1 MEKNMNQ
8 NRKVLDE
15 IIKEKIVEKDK
26 AKLKYK
32 QKLEL
37 IKQHYGVEFDVYY
50 FDNEDVDKIK
60 FSNLEFKTSAKNVSL
75 IYDNKIGKFNYIFY
89 DYDNEQ
95 AIRNYDE
102 KKIINGLNREK
113 KLKLVV
119 AEVKRLNGEYKKEL
133 LEIEEKYKEN
143 NKEFGHE
150 LEYRKK
156 EENS

>member
-1 MEKNMNQ
+1 MN
-8 NRKVLDE
+8 KELDE
-15 IIKEKIVEKDK
+15 ENLKKKIIEKDK
-26 AKLKYK
+26 AKLNYK

-50 FDNEDVDKIK
+50 FNNENIDKIK

-75 IYDNKIGKFNYIFY
+75 VYDNKIGKFNYIFY
-89 DYDNEQ
+89 DYDSEQ

-113 KLKLVV
+113 KLKLVI
-119 AEVKRLNGEYKKEL
+119 AEVKRLNEEYKKEL

-143 NKEFGHE
+143 IGEIGDE

>member
-1 MEKNMNQ
+1 MN
-8 NRKVLDE
+8 KE
-15 IIKEKIVEKDK
+15 IEEENLKKKIIEKDK

-37 IKQHYGVEFDVYY
+37 NKQHYGVEFDVYY
-50 FDNEDVDKIK
+50 FDNENIDKIK

-75 IYDNKIGKFNYIFY
+75 VYDNKIGKFNYIFY
-89 DYDNEQ
+89 DYDSEQ

-113 KLKLVV
+113 KLKLVI
-119 AEVKRLNGEYKKEL
+119 AEVKRLNEEYKKEL

-143 NKEFGHE
+143 NQEIGDE

-156 EENS
+156 EENN

>member
-1 MEKNMNQ
+1 MNKEM
-8 NRKVLDE
+8 NEDILKKK
-15 IIKEKIVEKDK
+15 IIEKDK

-37 IKQHYGVEFDVYY
+37 VKQHYGVEFDIYY
-50 FDNEDVDKIK
+50 FDNSNIEKIK
-60 FSNLEFKTSAKNVSL
+60 FSNLEFKTTAKNISL

-95 AIRNYDE
+95 SIKNYDE

-113 KLKLVV
+113 KLKLVI
-119 AEVKRLNGEYKKEL
+119 AEIKRINEEYQKEL
-133 LEIEEKYKEN
+133 IEIDESTEEIESV
-143 NKEFGHE
+143 
-150 LEYRKK
+150 LEYIKK

>member
-1 MEKNMNQ
+1 MNKDLEEE
-8 NRKVLDE
+8 NLKKK
-15 IIKEKIVEKDK
+15 IIEKDK

-50 FDNEDVDKIK
+50 FKNENIDKIK
-60 FSNLEFKTSAKNVSL
+60 FSNLEFKTSAKNITMV
-75 IYDNKIGKFNYIFY
+75 YDNKIGKFNYIFY

-95 AIRNYDE
+95 SIKNYDE
-102 KKIINGLNREK
+102 KKIISALNREK

-119 AEVKRLNGEYKKEL
+119 AEVKRLNEEYQKEL
-133 LEIEEKYKEN
+133 QEIDEKFNEKSEEITT
-143 NKEFGHE
+143 E

-156 EENS
+156 DENS

>member
-1 MEKNMNQ
+1 MNKEM
-8 NRKVLDE
+8 NEDILKKK
-15 IIKEKIVEKDK
+15 IIEKDK

-37 IKQHYGVEFDVYY
+37 VKQHYGVEFDIYY
-50 FDNEDVDKIK
+50 FDNSNIEKIK
-60 FSNLEFKTSAKNVSL
+60 FSNLEFKTTAKNISL

-95 AIRNYDE
+95 SIKNYDG

-113 KLKLVV
+113 KLKLVI
-119 AEVKRLNGEYKKEL
+119 AEIKRINEEYQKEL
-133 LEIEEKYKEN
+133 IEIDKSTEEI
-143 NKEFGHE
+143 GSV
-150 LEYRKK
+150 LEYIKN

>member
-1 MEKNMNQ
+1 MEQ
-8 NRKVLDE
+8 NYNYLSE
-15 IIKEKIVEKDK
+15 IIKKKIAEKDR

-37 IKQHYGVEFDVYY
+37 VKQHYGVEFDVYY
-50 FDNEDVDKIK
+50 SKEDNIDKIK
-60 FSNLEFKTSAKNVSL
+60 FSNLEFKNSAKNISIV
-75 IYDNKIGKFNYIFY
+75 YDNKIGKFNYIFY
-89 DYDNEQ
+89 DYDSEQ

-102 KKIINGLNREK
+102 NKIMNGLNREK

-119 AEVKRLNGEYKKEL
+119 AEIKRLNEEYKKEL
-133 LEIEEKYKEN
+133 FEIDEKYKEN
-143 NKEFGHE
+143 NQEFGNE

>member
-1 MEKNMNQ
+1 MNKD
-8 NRKVLDE
+8 NKISDE

-50 FDNEDVDKIK
+50 FDNENIDKIK

-75 IYDNKIGKFNYIFY
+75 VYDNKIGKFNYIFY
-89 DYDNEQ
+89 DYDSEQ
-95 AIRNYDE
+95 AVRNYDE

-113 KLKLVV
+113 KLKLVI
-119 AEVKRLNGEYKKEL
+119 AEVKRLNEEYKKEL

-143 NKEFGHE
+143 TEEIGDE